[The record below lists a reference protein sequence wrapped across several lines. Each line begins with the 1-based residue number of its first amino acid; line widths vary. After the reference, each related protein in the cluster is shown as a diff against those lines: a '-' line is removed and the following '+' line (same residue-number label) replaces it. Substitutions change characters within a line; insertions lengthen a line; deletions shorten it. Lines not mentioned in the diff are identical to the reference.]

1 MGREVAS
8 GGDVTVD
15 AIGGVLVLI
24 VSGDIDRACAAK
36 LASCFR
42 RAIDSQRPVVA
53 DLIAVTALAEEALE
67 ALKIGYSRLGTRLHL
82 VTRRG
87 DPAWTALR
95 ARGIAHRFIVHA
107 SRPSALT
114 AAAPRV

>member
-1 MGREVAS
+1 MEREATS

-15 AIGGVLVLI
+15 AIGGVLLLV
-24 VSGDIDRACAAK
+24 VSGDIDGACAAK

-42 RAIDSQRPVVA
+42 RAIDSRRPVVA

-67 ALKIGYSRLGTRLHL
+67 ALKMGYARLGTRLHL

-87 DPAWTALR
+87 DPTWTTLR
-95 ARGIAHRFIVHA
+95 AAGIAHRFIVHA

-114 AAAPRV
+114 AAAPRH